1 MTSHPVLLK
10 DRLADKLVDA
20 ELVETIDESHLREF
34 ETQWMPVLVRRLM
47 ALVDEGRPGAEWP
60 QSAHW
65 NWRNKMDRIRG
76 LLAFRTF
83 ALVCEGQLQ
92 GLMQLDTAQKVCRL
106 EGQAGKH
113 LTYVDYVETAPWNRA
128 EIVEQPR
135 FGGVGLVMLRAA
147 IEVSRDEGFQG
158 RIGLHSLPRSEPFY
172 GRCGMTDLGIDG
184 GCENLKYFE
193 MTPDQA
199 AAFAQ

>member
-1 MTSHPVLLK
+1 VTSYPVFLK
-10 DRLADKLVDA
+10 DRRTNEVVAA
-20 ELVETIDESHLREF
+20 ELVETIGESHLREF
-34 ETQWMPVLVRRLM
+34 ETQWMPVLLRRLVT
-47 ALVDEGRPGAEWP
+47 LVDQSRPQSEWP

-65 NWRNKMDRIRG
+65 NWRAKMDRIRG

-83 ALVCEGQLQ
+83 ALICDGQLQ
-92 GLMQLDTAQKVCRL
+92 GLMQVDTARMVCRH

-135 FGGVGLVMLRAA
+135 FAGVGLVMIRAA
-147 IEVSRDEGFQG
+147 IEVSREEGFQG

-172 GRCGMTDLGIDG
+172 VRCGMTDFGIDG
-184 GCENLKYFE
+184 VYENLRYFE
-193 MTPDQA
+193 MTPEQA
-199 AAFAQ
+199 ASLAE